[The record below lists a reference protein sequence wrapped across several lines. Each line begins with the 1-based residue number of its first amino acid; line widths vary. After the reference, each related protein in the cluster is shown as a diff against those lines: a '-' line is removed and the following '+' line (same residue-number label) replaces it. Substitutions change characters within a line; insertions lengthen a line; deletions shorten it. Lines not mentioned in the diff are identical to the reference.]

1 MSHDT
6 PRVRVGFGI
15 MVVHDGKVLLG
26 KRRGSHGDGEYAW
39 PGGHL
44 EFGETIEECI
54 AREIEEE
61 TGLDVQPVR
70 PVSMSNVIK
79 YDRHYL
85 DIQYLVEYVS
95 GTPEVRE
102 PDKVESWDW
111 YPLDALPEPLFE
123 FARRG
128 LEGYLS
134 GEGIS
139 YFSVR
144 G

>member
-1 MSHDT
+1 M
-6 PRVRVGFGI
+6 
-15 MVVHDGKVLLG
+15 HDGNVLLG

-54 AREIEEE
+54 AREIGEE
-61 TGLDVQPVR
+61 TGLVVQPVR

-95 GTPEVRE
+95 GTAEVRE

-111 YPLDALPEPLFE
+111 YPLDTLPEPLFE

-144 G
+144 A

>member
-1 MSHDT
+1 
-6 PRVRVGFGI
+6 
-15 MVVHDGKVLLG
+15 MVMHDGKVLLG

-61 TGLDVQPVR
+61 TGLVVQPVR

-79 YDRHYL
+79 YERHYL

-95 GTPEVRE
+95 GTAVVRE
-102 PDKVESWDW
+102 PDKVERWEW

-128 LEGYLS
+128 LEGYRS

-139 YFSVR
+139 YFPT
-144 G
+144 